1 MKIDSTV
8 EPLVREAF
16 AASVAAEPERF
27 TAALG
32 AISERGDAVAST
44 ALELALA
51 VNHVALLSVHAGQV
65 PDDQQFDYLAGG
77 LADDAQD
84 WAPSVTRESARAF
97 LESVATGSPTA
108 FNTGDLIEL
117 AFGAGGWLLSS
128 FEIGMTWTQFLDQ
141 ILDSLESAPRQ

>member
-32 AISERGDAVAST
+32 AISERGDAAASS

-51 VNHVALLSVHAGQV
+51 VDRVALLSVHSGQV
-65 PDDQQFDYLAGG
+65 PDDQQLDYLAGG

-84 WAPSVTRESARAF
+84 WAPSVTVESARAF
-97 LESVATGSPTA
+97 LEAVAKGTPATLNA
-108 FNTGDLIEL
+108 GDLIEL
-117 AFGAGGWLLSS
+117 AFGTGGWLLSS
-128 FEIGMTWTQFLDQ
+128 FEVGMTWTQFLDQ
-141 ILDSLESAPRQ
+141 ILDTLESAPQQ

>member
-32 AISERGDAVAST
+32 AISERGDAVSSS

-51 VNHVALLSVHAGQV
+51 VNRVALLSVHSGQV
-65 PDDQQFDYLAGG
+65 PDDQQLDYLAGG

-84 WAPSVTRESARAF
+84 WAPSVTVESARAF
-97 LESVATGSPTA
+97 LEAVAKGSPATLNA
-108 FNTGDLIEL
+108 PMANAAATRRPR
-117 AFGAGGWLLSS
+117 
-128 FEIGMTWTQFLDQ
+128 
-141 ILDSLESAPRQ
+141 DSAARNSTVLFKPLMMAYIMAAL